1 LGEIRAIRGGVVRGN
16 SDLVTHVAEV
26 PEGGYAEQSA
36 MSGSFG
42 SWRVSTGLGVVPR
55 GGIWQIDLAYDATL
69 DSDQDEDLSHFA
81 AYVRYL
87 F

>member
-1 LGEIRAIRGGVVRGN
+1 
-16 SDLVTHVAEV
+16 
-26 PEGGYAEQSA
+26 

-42 SWRVSTGLGVVPR
+42 SWRLATGLGYIPR
-55 GGIWQIDLAYDATL
+55 GGIWQLDVAYDITL
-69 DSDQDEDLSHFA
+69 DSAQDEDLSHFA